1 MKARGTRRFAIELAV
16 AGGLVLVLLL
26 IALPFLNGAREGT
39 LRASCMNNLKQMGLV
54 FKMYANE
61 HREYWPPLSPYRENW
76 MADVSVL
83 YPEYLTDLQVL
94 VCPNSPFR
102 HETVFV
108 GGGGQGAAPQ
118 PQCVSSLFYLYTGYM
133 VCSDEEALALFDSAG
148 ESWPGQ
154 GMPVLELDVP
164 QLPGSDRTKGFGQA
178 GIPVLWDRV
187 PLREE
192 EFAHTA
198 PLGINVLHMDG
209 HVKFV
214 PYSHYNNSNFFPA
227 TRVGA
232 ETFGSVAPSMP
243 ASCYDD
249 WG

>member
-1 MKARGTRRFAIELAV
+1 MRTLSTRRFVIEGAV
-16 AGGLVLVLLL
+16 VSGLVLVLVA
-26 IALPFLNGAREGT
+26 IALPFLSRAREAA
-39 LRASCMNNLKQMGLV
+39 RSSSCMNNLKQMGLV

-76 MADVSVL
+76 KADASVL

-94 VCPNSPFR
+94 VCPSSPFR
-102 HETVFV
+102 QEGAFTSR
-108 GGGGQGAAPQ
+108 GDSGAAPE
-118 PQCVSSLFYLYTGYM
+118 PRCVSSLFYIYTGYM
-133 VCSDEEALALFDSAG
+133 ICSDEEALALFEHAG
-148 ESWPGQ
+148 EHWPVQ
-154 GMPVLELDVP
+154 GLRELELDVP
-164 QLPGSDRTKGFGQA
+164 EFPDSDRSRGSGQA
-178 GIPVLWDRV
+178 SVPVLWDRV
-187 PLREE
+187 PLRED
-192 EFAHTA
+192 EFSHV
-198 PLGINVLHMDG
+198 PMGINVLHMDG

-214 PYSHYNNSNFFPA
+214 PYSHYNNSNYFPA